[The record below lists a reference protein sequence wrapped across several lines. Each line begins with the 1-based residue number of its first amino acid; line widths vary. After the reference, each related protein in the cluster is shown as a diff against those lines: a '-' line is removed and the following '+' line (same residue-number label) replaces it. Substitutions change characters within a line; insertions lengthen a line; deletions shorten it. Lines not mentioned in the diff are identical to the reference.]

1 MISKG
6 SDFNKAEALLNI
18 MIASVTGGE
27 RRELEFIELRR
38 FFYNSQY
45 VHFMPQWF
53 YNIPSLPLLWTYIK
67 SKFDN
72 YDGRRK
78 FLSNEFA
85 ALLNACQG
93 NFGALSLQDDIINDF
108 SSVGLNDCWKKML
121 NRVASDPSGAITMAR
136 TTTETVLKH
145 LADKLGETYDNDTL
159 TSLYKKIANKM
170 NLSPDQHNEALF
182 KKILGG
188 CNSIADGLGNIR
200 NAYGDA
206 HGQGAKQIRPAVRH
220 ARLAVNSAATLC
232 LFLLETYE
240 CNFNTK

>member
-1 MISKG
+1 MISKD

-27 RRELEFIELRR
+27 RREVEFIELRR
-38 FFYNSQY
+38 FFYNSEY

-53 YNIPSLPLLWTYIK
+53 YNIPSLPLLWTYVK

-78 FLSNEFA
+78 FLSNEFS

-93 NFGALSLQDDIINDF
+93 NFEALSLQDGIINDF
-108 SSVGLNDCWKKML
+108 SSVELNDCWKKML
-121 NRVASDPSGAITMAR
+121 NRVANDPSGAITMAR

-170 NLSPDQHNEALF
+170 NLSPDQHNEPLF

-232 LFLLETYE
+232 LFLLETYD
-240 CNFNTK
+240 CNFKK